1 MKKNIFLGIAIAV
14 IVVLIGGV
22 CYGFYQKLTYY
33 PQNPVATIVMKDLG
47 TIKVELY
54 PDKAPN
60 TVANFIKLANN
71 GFYNGLTFHR
81 TIPEFMIQGG
91 SKSGTGSGAPTL
103 GDLNQDDQT
112 ATYAISGEFIANG
125 YTKNTIRH
133 ERGVISMA
141 RSDYSSVNSSL
152 ITQGY
157 NSAGSQFFIVTKDN
171 TSLDGLYAAFGKV
184 IEGMEVVDEIANVE
198 VETRESNVEG
208 KTQDRPV
215 NPPVIESITVET
227 YGVDYGMPKTLTPFD
242 YTNWLLQQYN
252 SSANS
257 GTNTG
262 DGNVTEND

>member
-1 MKKNIFLGIAIAV
+1 
-14 IVVLIGGV
+14 
-22 CYGFYQKLTYY
+22 
-33 PQNPVATIVMKDLG
+33 
-47 TIKVELY
+47 
-54 PDKAPN
+54 
-60 TVANFIKLANN
+60 
-71 GFYNGLTFHR
+71 
-81 TIPEFMIQGG
+81 
-91 SKSGTGSGAPTL
+91 
-103 GDLNQDDQT
+103 
-112 ATYAISGEFIANG
+112 
-125 YTKNTIRH
+125 
-133 ERGVISMA
+133 MA